1 MRKPLF
7 RVGATIL
14 FAPPSGAANWQDTAQ
29 LDFRDSAAS
38 VRPGAFV
45 GARFTTSLG
54 QRSTSR
60 AQLSISP
67 TQSPIAGP
75 GRVNTR
81 FGGGL
86 ALNFGPKSKPTLTL
100 AGIPADAMFGLKP
113 QGAAGSKQKRGL
125 ATGGGGGLGGG
136 GERLAWLGPRRSGW
150 LHSAFT
156 SEKPKKARTD

>member
-7 RVGATIL
+7 ALAATIL
-14 FAPPSGAANWQDTAQ
+14 CATPSGAANWQDTAQ

-67 TQSPIAGP
+67 PQSRISGT

-81 FGGGL
+81 FGEGL

-113 QGAAGSKQKRGL
+113 QGAAGSKQKLGL
-125 ATGGGGGLGGG
+125 STGGWVAIGVVAAAAIGVV
-136 GERLAWLGPRRSGW
+136 
-150 LHSAFT
+150 AF
-156 SEKPKKARTD
+156 SVYVREAEKGAA